1 MEEETKRED
10 IDKII
15 DDLGANYRE
24 EDKKVLEEILEEVNS
39 IAFNISNNKN
49 KKQLFPYVKR
59 AVKAEYIQRGAEG
72 LLSLNESG
80 VSSQFE
86 DIIDKMRNN
95 IIKSGLRR
103 IK

>member
-1 MEEETKRED
+1 MEEETKIED

-15 DDLGANYRE
+15 ADLGANYRE
-24 EDKKVLEEILEEVNS
+24 DKEVLEEILEEVSS
-39 IAFNISNNKN
+39 IAFDISNNKN
-49 KKQLFPYVKR
+49 KEKLFPYIKR
-59 AVKAEYIQRGAEG
+59 AVKAEYIQRGSEG

-95 IIKSGLRR
+95 IIKNGLRR
-103 IK
+103 LK

>member
-1 MEEETKRED
+1 MEKETQISD

-15 DDLGANYRE
+15 ADLGANYRE
-24 EDKKVLEEILEEVNS
+24 DKEVLEEILEEVSS
-39 IAFNISNNKN
+39 IAFDISNNKN
-49 KKQLFPYVKR
+49 EKKLFPYIKK
-59 AVKAEYIQRGAEG
+59 AVKAEYIQRGSEG

-95 IIKSGLRR
+95 IIKNGLRR
-103 IK
+103 LK